1 MIDALI
7 SGKLFAKPEQRT
19 GSTGRPFATCKIRV
33 ATGEDS
39 IFVSV
44 IAFDAGVVHG
54 LMALDAGDSVS
65 LSGELTPKVFVGKN
79 GEAKPA
85 IDFKAHAIATPYH
98 VMRKRQ
104 AMQPDDETRKRRAMQ
119 PDDDRATANQ
129 DDNDDI
135 PF

>member
-19 GSTGRPFATCKIRV
+19 GSTGRPFATCKLRV
-33 ATGEDS
+33 PTGEDS

-44 IAFDAGVVHG
+44 IAFDATVVHG

-85 IDFKAHAIATPYH
+85 IDFKAHAITTPYH

-104 AMQPDDETRKRRAMQ
+104 AMQATQ
-119 PDDDRATANQ
+119 PDRATANQ
-129 DDNDDI
+129 DDNDDT